1 MGVRLRPRGA
11 RAVVAVGV
19 TVALL
24 AAALT
29 SSAAGSGASASL
41 SGATW
46 SSDSPVTS
54 VSTTVYVAAIDCSSV
69 AAGSYAGQRSGIEV
83 FGSYAS
89 NGQTVYPFDFGG
101 YYSYC
106 NGKTAIY
113 SPEFLTSDPGTGM
126 LTFRPA
132 GFAISPGD
140 PLTVT
145 ITRRSSGVTLTITD
159 INTKQSQTVTGP
171 RLGRSTGWAA
181 GVMPIYGPAGGGPYL
196 TGSVPLVDQYSPSGG
211 PNPLDGPAPFAPV
224 VFGDMVI
231 DGKAL
236 SAPNSSIQETK
247 WIEPSGSAVADV
259 SLPRRGSFVASRI
272 KPPQLGKSAD
282 VTPVH
287 GSVLI
292 QIPGTHKFVKL
303 HKGLQIPN
311 DSKIDTTHGSVQ
323 VTLGLPHGKSE
334 TGVFYDG
341 QFLLHQN
348 GKTGSTT
355 ATLTGGSSGGCAKTA
370 KVANYTGPGVASV
383 AKAKSKSNGKSN
395 GKKVGSLWANA
406 HGSFTTKGSGG
417 AAAVLGTKWYTENT
431 CGGTY
436 FKVIRDKIKVTA
448 YYPHPH
454 TVIVTQ
460 GHSFFA
466 PDKAKPATTAATP
479 IIDVAPVTT
488 TNGRY
493 NVHVSGEYKLTVVSK
508 TRPAYVD
515 AAVAPNQPSGGN
527 TQLFPDGTVNGTPR
541 WYIEFHITPDLSH
554 FQDWNVGVQVGGTLY
569 LVRLH
574 VS

>member
-1 MGVRLRPRGA
+1 MGVAL
-11 RAVVAVGV
+11 V
-19 TVALL
+19 LL

-29 SSAAGSGASASL
+29 SSAAGSRSSAAL
-41 SGATW
+41 TGATW
-46 SSDSPVTS
+46 GSDSPVTS
-54 VSTTVYVAAIDCSSV
+54 LSTTVYVSAIDCNSV
-69 AAGSYAGQRSGIEV
+69 AAGAYAGQRSGIEV
-83 FGSYAS
+83 FGSYS
-89 NGQTVYPFDFGG
+89 RSGQSVYPFDFAG

-106 NGKTAIY
+106 HGNAATY
-113 SPEFLTSDPGTGM
+113 SPEFLTSDPSTGM
-126 LTFRPA
+126 LSFKPA
-132 GFAISPGD
+132 GFDISPGD
-140 PLTVT
+140 PLTLT
-145 ITRRSSGVTLTITD
+145 IRSRSSGVTLTVTD
-159 INTKQSQTVTGP
+159 VNTKQTQTVTGP
-171 RLGRSTGWAA
+171 HLGRSTGWAA
-181 GVMPIYGPAGGGPYL
+181 GVMPIFGVAGGAPYL
-196 TGSVPLVDQYSPSGG
+196 TGSVPLVNQYSPSGG
-211 PNPLDGPAPFAPV
+211 PNTLDGPVSFAPV

-231 DGKAL
+231 DGAAL
-236 SAPNSSIQETK
+236 SAPNKSIQETK
-247 WIEPSGSAVADV
+247 WTEPSGSAVAGV
-259 SLPRRGSFVASRI
+259 SLPSRGSFVASRI
-272 KPPQLGKSAD
+272 KPPKLGKSAD

-292 QIPGTHKFVKL
+292 KIPGTHKFVRL
-303 HKGLQIPN
+303 RKGLQIPN

-348 GKTGSTT
+348 GTTGSTT
-355 ATLTGGSSGGCAKTA
+355 ATLTGGSSGGCAKA
-370 KVANYTGPGVASV
+370 ASVARYDGPGVASV
-383 AKAKSKSNGKSN
+383 AKAKSKGT

-431 CGGTY
+431 CNGTY

-454 TVIVTQ
+454 TVTVTQ

-466 PDKAKPATTAATP
+466 PNKAAPKVAAVP

-493 NVHVSGEYKLTVVSK
+493 NVHLSGEYKLTVVSK

-527 TQLFPDGTVNGTPR
+527 TQLFPDGTVNGIPR

-554 FQDWNVGVQVGGTLY
+554 FQNWNVGVQVDATLY
-569 LVRLH
+569 LVRLR
-574 VS
+574 VN